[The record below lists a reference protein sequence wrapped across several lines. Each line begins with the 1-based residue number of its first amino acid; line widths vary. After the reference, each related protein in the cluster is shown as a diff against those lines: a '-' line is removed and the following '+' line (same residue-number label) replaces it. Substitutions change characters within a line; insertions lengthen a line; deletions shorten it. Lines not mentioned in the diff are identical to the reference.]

1 MNQQL
6 LTPLIATAVT
16 VLLKLWNTPII
27 RDKAFSFIPRLP
39 KAVQWI
45 APLTLGILAAA
56 GQGFLEGKR
65 YEELVVFATSNGAE
79 IGALAIAIWHVGK
92 RVLTESKT
100 TAALMLMFAVSFT
113 NVGCKNLRPAI
124 DKVVIFEQ
132 QVHSE
137 AVNLQVAAYAVIPL
151 LPPAQQDVARA
162 QLARAFEKMTML
174 LQIKDNAVQAAIEA
188 SEKEV
193 NISALVLPVVA
204 AIEEIILLV
213 KSFGSNTT
221 TIEGRAL
228 QMRHSMGVK

>member
-27 RDKAFSFIPRLP
+27 RDKAFAFIPKLP
-39 KAVQWI
+39 RAVQWI

-56 GQGFLEGKR
+56 GQGFLDGKR
-65 YEELVVFATSNGAE
+65 YEELVVFATSNGTE

-92 RVLTESKT
+92 RIVTESKPVA
-100 TAALMLMFAVSFT
+100 TALVLLFAMG
-113 NVGCKNLRPAI
+113 NIGCASLRPTI
-124 DKVVIFEQ
+124 DKIVIFEQ
-132 QVHSE
+132 QVHNE
-137 AVNLQVAAYAVIPL
+137 ALNLQVAAYAVIPL

-193 NISALVLPVVA
+193 NVSALVLPVVS

-221 TIEGRAL
+221 AIEGRAL